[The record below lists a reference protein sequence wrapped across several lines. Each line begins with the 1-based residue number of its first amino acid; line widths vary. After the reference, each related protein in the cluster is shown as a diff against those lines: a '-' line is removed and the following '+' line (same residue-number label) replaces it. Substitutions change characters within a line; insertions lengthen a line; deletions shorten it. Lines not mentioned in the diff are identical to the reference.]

1 MRIFLAW
8 HNTLQ
13 NKKRSFAAVAGI
25 TFAVLLV
32 FMQLGFLQ
40 TAKTNSTI
48 VYNYFHFD
56 LILVSTRFEALD
68 RAHYFDTSRLLQA
81 RVVPGV
87 KDVAALNVST
97 GRWRDP
103 DNENR
108 SSTCLLLGFDLNPA
122 FVPPEH
128 AEALTKLNLR
138 DTVMVDVYSHPDF
151 GPQRVGREVSL
162 DGRPVTIASLF
173 EMGVGFQA
181 KGTVITSQETYLP
194 LRAQSSRIVVFGLV
208 QVLPG
213 ENPLEVKQRLRESL
227 PQDVVVFTK
236 DELVGRER
244 DYYVNVK
251 PIGIMFRAGAFVA
264 FCVGG
269 VILYQVLA
277 SEISNRLRE
286 LATLKAVGFTNS
298 YVYGVG
304 IQQALLFAA
313 MSYVPAFL
321 FSLFTFKLVFWA
333 SHIPMFM
340 TWSLGLTVLGLAVA
354 MTTVSSMLAL
364 QKVKRADPAD
374 LF

>member
-13 NKKRSFAAVAGI
+13 NKKRSGAAVAGI

-48 VYNYFHFD
+48 VYNYFQFD
-56 LILVSTRFEALD
+56 LIIVSTRFEALEAAD
-68 RAHYFDTSRLLQA
+68 YFDSSRLLQA

-87 KDVAALNVST
+87 RDVST
-97 GRWRDP
+97 LDVSRGRWRDP
-103 DNENR
+103 ENNNFG
-108 SSTCLLLGFDLNPA
+108 SSCMMLGFDLNPA
-122 FVPPEH
+122 FVPEEH
-128 AEALTKLNLR
+128 RALLPALTPR
-138 DTVMVDVYSHPDF
+138 DTVMLDRFSHPDY
-151 GPQRVGREVSL
+151 GSQRIGREATL
-162 DGRPVTIASLF
+162 ENRPVTLAALY

-181 KGTVITSQETYLP
+181 EGTIITSLDTYLTIRRQP
-194 LRAQSSRIVVFGLV
+194 ARHVIFGLV
-208 QVLPG
+208 QVTPDSS
-213 ENPLEVKQRLRESL
+213 PAEVKQRLMAAL
-227 PQDVVVFTK
+227 PDDVIVFTK
-236 DELVGRER
+236 DELVFRER
-244 DYYVNVK
+244 NYYVNVK

-286 LATLKAVGFTNS
+286 LATLKAVGFTDF

-313 MSYVPAFL
+313 MSYGPAFL
-321 FSLFTFKLVFWA
+321 FSLITFRLVYWA

-340 TWSLGLTVLGLAVA
+340 TWSLALTVLGLSVA
-354 MTTVSSMLAL
+354 MTTVSSVLAL

>member
-13 NKKRSFAAVAGI
+13 NRKRSFAAVAGI

-48 VYNYFHFD
+48 VYNYFRFD
-56 LILVSTRFEALD
+56 LVIVSERFEALD
-68 RAHYFDTSRLLQA
+68 RAHYFDSSRLLQA
-81 RVVPGV
+81 RVVAGV
-87 KDVAALNVST
+87 KDVATLNVGT
-97 GRWRDP
+97 GRWRNP
-103 DNENR
+103 DDGNR
-108 SSTCLLLGFDLNPA
+108 SSSCMLLGFDLNPA
-122 FVPPEH
+122 FVPPAH
-128 AEALTKLNLR
+128 AALLPALQLR
-138 DTVMVDVYSHPDF
+138 DTVMLDVYSHPDF
-151 GPQRVGREVSL
+151 GAQRPGREVTL
-162 DGRPVTIASLF
+162 ENRPVSIAALY

-181 KGTVITSQETYLP
+181 KGTVITSLETYLP
-194 LRAQSSRIVVFGLV
+194 LRQQSPRVVVFGLV
-208 QVLPG
+208 QVAPG
-213 ENPLEVKQRLRESL
+213 ANPLEVKQRLREAL
-227 PQDVVVFTK
+227 PRDVVIFTK
-236 DELVGRER
+236 DELVNRER
-244 DYYVNVK
+244 NYYVNVK

-286 LATLKAVGFTNS
+286 LATLKAVGFTDR

-304 IQQALLFAA
+304 IQQALLFAG
-313 MSYVPAFL
+313 MSYGPAFL
-321 FSLFTFKLVFWA
+321 FSLLTFRLVFWA

-340 TWSLGLTVLGLAVA
+340 TWSLAFTVLGLSVA
-354 MTTVSSMLAL
+354 MTSVSSLLAL

>member
-48 VYNYFHFD
+48 VYNYFRFD
-56 LILVSTRFEALD
+56 LVIVSERFEALD
-68 RAHYFDTSRLLQA
+68 RAHYFDSSRLLQA

-87 KDVAALNVST
+87 KDVATLDVAT
-97 GRWRDP
+97 GRWRNP
-103 DNENR
+103 DDDNR
-108 SSTCLLLGFDLNPA
+108 TSTCMMLGFDLNPA
-122 FVPPEH
+122 FVPPQDGPR
-128 AEALTKLNLR
+128 LSSLMVR
-138 DTVMVDVYSHPDF
+138 DTVMLDTFSHPDY
-151 GPQRVGREVSL
+151 GAQRVGREVTL
-162 DGRPVTIASLF
+162 ENRPVSIAALY

-181 KGTVITSQETYLP
+181 KGTIITSLETYLP
-194 LRAQSSRIVVFGLV
+194 LRQQSPRVVIFGLI
-208 QVLPG
+208 QIAPG
-213 ENPLEVKQRLRESL
+213 EDPQAVKQRLRESL
-227 PQDVVVFTK
+227 PRDVVIYTK
-236 DELVGRER
+236 QELVRRES

-286 LATLKAVGFTNS
+286 LATLKAVGFTDA

-313 MSYVPAFL
+313 MSYGPAFI
-321 FSLFTFKLVFWA
+321 FSLITFHLVFWA

-340 TWSLGLTVLGLAVA
+340 TWSLALTVLGLSVA
-354 MTTVSSMLAL
+354 MTSISSLLAL

>member
-13 NKKRSFAAVAGI
+13 NRKRSGAAVAGI

-48 VYNYFHFD
+48 VYNYFQFD
-56 LILVSTRFEALD
+56 LIIVSTRFEALEAAD
-68 RAHYFDTSRLLQA
+68 YFDSSRLLQA

-87 KDVAALNVST
+87 RDVST
-97 GRWRDP
+97 LDVSRGRWRDP
-103 DNENR
+103 ENNNLG
-108 SSTCLLLGFDLNPA
+108 SSCMMLGFDLNPA
-122 FVPPEH
+122 FVPEAHRALLP
-128 AEALTKLNLR
+128 ALTPR
-138 DTVMVDVYSHPDF
+138 DTVMLDRFSHPDY
-151 GPQRVGREVSL
+151 GSQRIGREATL
-162 DGRPVTIASLF
+162 ENRPVTLAALY

-181 KGTVITSQETYLP
+181 EGTIITSLDTYLTI
-194 LRAQSSRIVVFGLV
+194 RRQQARHVIFGLV
-208 QVLPG
+208 QITPDS
-213 ENPLEVKQRLRESL
+213 NPAEVKQRLMAAL
-227 PQDVVVFTK
+227 PDDVIVFTK
-236 DELVGRER
+236 DELVFRER
-244 DYYVNVK
+244 NYYVNVK

-286 LATLKAVGFTNS
+286 LATLKAVGFTDF

-313 MSYVPAFL
+313 MSYGPAFV
-321 FSLFTFKLVFWA
+321 FSLITFRLVYWA

-340 TWSLGLTVLGLAVA
+340 TWSLALTVLGLSVA
-354 MTTVSSMLAL
+354 MTTVSSVLAL

>member
-48 VYNYFHFD
+48 VYNYFQFD
-56 LILVSTRFEALD
+56 LVITSNRFLSLEA
-68 RAHYFDTSRLLQA
+68 AHFFDSSRLLQA

-87 KDVAALNVST
+87 RDIATLNSSR

-103 DNENR
+103 ENNNKT
-108 SSTCLLLGFDLNPA
+108 SSCMILGFDLNPA
-122 FVPPEH
+122 FVPAEH
-128 AEALTKLNLR
+128 RALLATLTPR
-138 DTVMVDVYSHPDF
+138 DTVMLDRFSHPDY
-151 GPQRVGREVSL
+151 GAQRIGREATL
-162 DGRPVTIASLF
+162 DNRAITLASIF

-181 KGTVITSQETYLP
+181 EGTAMTSLDTYQTLRRQPARDVI
-194 LRAQSSRIVVFGLV
+194 FGLV
-208 QVLPG
+208 QTAPG
-213 ENPLEVKQRLRESL
+213 ANPAEVKRRLLDSL
-227 PQDVVVFTK
+227 PKDVMVFTK
-236 DELVGRER
+236 DELVRRER

-286 LATLKAVGFTNS
+286 LATLKAVGFTDF

-304 IQQALLFAA
+304 IQQALIFAS
-313 MSYVPAFL
+313 MSYGPAFV
-321 FSLFTFKLVFWA
+321 FSLVTFRLVYWA

-340 TWSLGLTVLGLAVA
+340 TWSLALTVLGLSVA
-354 MTTVSSMLAL
+354 MTTVSSLLAL

>member
-40 TAKTNSTI
+40 TAKTNSTV
-48 VYNYFHFD
+48 VYNYFQFD
-56 LILVSTRFEALD
+56 LVIVSNRFESLES
-68 RAHYFDTSRLLQA
+68 AHFFDSSRLLQA
-81 RVVPGV
+81 RVIPGV
-87 KDVAALNVST
+87 GDVATLDTSR

-103 DNENR
+103 ENDNKG
-108 SSTCLLLGFDLNPA
+108 SSCMMLGFDLNPA
-122 FVPPEH
+122 FLPPEH
-128 AEALTKLNLR
+128 RALLPLLTQR
-138 DTVMVDVYSHPDF
+138 DTVLLDRFSHPSF
-151 GPQRVGREVSL
+151 GSQRTGREATL
-162 DGRPVTIASLF
+162 ENRTITLAGLF
-173 EMGVGFQA
+173 ELGVGFQA
-181 KGTVITSQETYLP
+181 DGNVLTSLDTYLT
-194 LRAQSSRIVVFGLV
+194 LRRQPARDVVFGLV
-208 QVLPG
+208 KLAAGETPAGLKARLLAALP
-213 ENPLEVKQRLRESL
+213 K
-227 PQDVVVFTK
+227 DVVVFTK
-236 DELVGRER
+236 EELVSRER

-286 LATLKAVGFTNS
+286 LATLKAVGFTDR

-304 IQQALLFAA
+304 IQQALLFAS
-313 MSYVPAFL
+313 MSYGPAFI
-321 FSLFTFKLVFWA
+321 FSLITFRLVYWV

-340 TWSLGLTVLGLAVA
+340 TWSLALTVLGLSVA
-354 MTTVSSMLAL
+354 MTSVSSILAL

>member
-56 LILVSTRFEALD
+56 LIITSNRFQSLES
-68 RAHYFDTSRLLQA
+68 AHFFDSSRLLQA

-87 KDVAALNVST
+87 GDIST
-97 GRWRDP
+97 LDASRGRWRDLEK
-103 DNENR
+103 NKG
-108 SSTCLLLGFDLNPA
+108 SSCMMLGFDLNPA
-122 FVPPEH
+122 FVPAEH
-128 AEALTKLNLR
+128 RSLLPVLTQR
-138 DTVMVDVYSHPDF
+138 DTVMLDRYSHPAY
-151 GPQRVGREVSL
+151 GEQRIGREVSL
-162 DGRPVTIASLF
+162 DNRTVTLAALF

-181 KGTVITSQETYLP
+181 EGTILTGLDTYLTIRRQP
-194 LRAQSSRIVVFGLV
+194 ARDVIFGLV
-208 QVLPG
+208 QVSAG
-213 ENPLEVKQRLRESL
+213 ANPAEVKQRLLDSL
-227 PQDVVVFTK
+227 PKDVIVFTK
-236 DELVGRER
+236 EELVRRER

-286 LATLKAVGFTNS
+286 LATLKAVGFTDL

-304 IQQALLFAA
+304 IQQALLFAS
-313 MSYVPAFL
+313 MSYGPAFI
-321 FSLFTFKLVFWA
+321 FSLITFRLVYWA

-340 TWSLGLTVLGLAVA
+340 TWSLALTVLGLSVA
-354 MTTVSSMLAL
+354 MTSVSSLLAL

>member
-40 TAKTNSTI
+40 TAKTNSTV
-48 VYNYFHFD
+48 VYNYFEFD
-56 LILVSTRFEALD
+56 LVIVSNRFESLES
-68 RAHYFDTSRLLQA
+68 AHFFDSSRLLQA
-81 RVVPGV
+81 RVIPGV
-87 KDVAALNVST
+87 GDVATLDTSR

-103 DNENR
+103 DNDNKG
-108 SSTCLLLGFDLNPA
+108 SSCMMLGFDLNPA

-128 AEALTKLNLR
+128 RALLPLLTQR
-138 DTVMVDVYSHPDF
+138 DTVLLDRFSHPSF
-151 GPQRVGREVSL
+151 GSQRTGREATL
-162 DGRPVTIASLF
+162 ENRTITLGGLF
-173 EMGVGFQA
+173 ELGVGFQA
-181 KGTVITSQETYLP
+181 DGNILTSLDTYLT
-194 LRAQSSRIVVFGLV
+194 LRRQPARDVVFGLV
-208 QVLPG
+208 KLAAGETPAGLKARLLAALP
-213 ENPLEVKQRLRESL
+213 K
-227 PQDVVVFTK
+227 DVVVFTK
-236 DELVGRER
+236 EELVSRER

-286 LATLKAVGFTNS
+286 LATLKAVGFTDR

-304 IQQALLFAA
+304 IQQALLFAS
-313 MSYVPAFL
+313 MSYGPAFI
-321 FSLFTFKLVFWA
+321 FSLITFRLVYWV

-340 TWSLGLTVLGLAVA
+340 TWSLALTVLGLSVA
-354 MTTVSSMLAL
+354 MTSVSSILAL